1 MRYACFKKLINTK
14 EYHIRKDWEKTEP
27 FILNRLK
34 DKLYVNKTK
43 GDPLGWQRAGYMR
56 GIGGKNYFLRLI

>member
-1 MRYACFKKLINTK
+1 MTWQVYLVHCEVSLLELSMSRPCILFVLFSL
-14 EYHIRKDWEKTEP
+14 KT
-27 FILNRLK
+27 FAS
-34 DKLYVNKTK
+34 TK